1 MYKSTGVVVLDSFPI
16 RQVDIE
22 ILDSIASSIEEGILY
37 ALIVQ
42 GDKEYKS
49 PFTFSQAESWVSY
62 ILDSPRIVI
71 VDLPLTSKELNNTSD
86 TVLKISR
93 TLSNLS
99 NLPHTEPLTELCC
112 YSSTLTETNPY
123 INEVKQCFKEQN
135 VINVEGLNNTLSRK
149 EILNE
154 MLLTNNVDKYFTLLT
169 PKSYRSV
176 INYKQSL
183 ES

>member
-1 MYKSTGVVVLDSFPI
+1 MYKSTGVVVLDSFPT
-16 RQVDIE
+16 RQIDIE
-22 ILDSIASSIEEGILY
+22 ILDSIASSMEEGILY

-49 PFTFSQAESWVSY
+49 PFTFTQAESWVSY
-62 ILDSPRIVI
+62 TLDSPRIVI
-71 VDLPLTSKELNNTSD
+71 VDLSLTHKELNNSSD
-86 TVLKISR
+86 TVLKISK
-93 TLSNLS
+93 TLSNIN

-112 YSSTLTETNPY
+112 YTSTLIETNPY

-135 VINVEGLNNTLSRK
+135 VVNVDGLDNTLSRK
-149 EILNE
+149 QILDE
-154 MLLTNNVDKYFTLLT
+154 MLLTDDVDKYFSLLT